1 VLIDDCMAEFERSV
15 DNLDLILPVK
25 AKLFDLFVNGPPEA
39 WCEFSY
45 EWPSVTKTLWELE
58 REMIFKYDDGELV
71 AMALQELA
79 EKYMSELEEA
89 NKRAGR

>member
-1 VLIDDCMAEFERSV
+1 MLVDDCMATFEKWA

-25 AKLFDLFVNGPPEA
+25 AKLFDLYVNGPPEA
-39 WCEFSY
+39 WCEFCY
-45 EWPSVTKTLWELE
+45 EWPSMTKTLWQLE

-71 AMALQELA
+71 TVALQDLA

>member
-1 VLIDDCMAEFERSV
+1 MLIDDCMAEFERWV
-15 DNLDLILPVK
+15 DNLDLILPLK

-39 WCEFSY
+39 WFEFCY
-45 EWPSVTKTLWELE
+45 EWPSVTKALWELE
-58 REMIFKYDDGELV
+58 REMISKYDDGELV
-71 AMALQELA
+71 IMALQELA

>member
-1 VLIDDCMAEFERSV
+1 MLIDDCMAEFERWADS
-15 DNLDLILPVK
+15 LDFILPLK
-25 AKLFDLFVNGPPEA
+25 AKLFDLFVNSPPEL
-39 WCEFSY
+39 WCEFCY

-71 AMALQELA
+71 TMALQELA

-89 NKRAGR
+89 NKRAGC